1 MTATTLPKR
10 YVTLGE
16 DLGSKKTWLG
26 YGVFAL
32 LVAVCSLYF
41 RFPATEVGD
50 YLDRSVKEMSPD
62 LSLTAAMIKPW
73 PPVLLRFTNMKVM
86 RTGVDVPLV
95 AADSLV
101 AGPQLR
107 SLVRGKSVYVFK
119 GEAYSG
125 EFNGRL
131 QRQENA
137 PSLGSAA
144 LTFSGIDLAKYKYLP
159 ELLGRQLGGILSGSV
174 DYRNGSGRL
183 LDGEGGTK
191 LRILDGRVELLQPL
205 LGMDAVGF
213 NDLTVEASLAK
224 GILTAKMEL
233 DGPELQG
240 AMSGTIRMMADV
252 RQSRLALKGT
262 IEPLEQLYQQYPQAA
277 AAFNMLKKKMKN
289 GKYSFAISG
298 TVQKPKFS
306 IL

>member
-1 MTATTLPKR
+1 
-10 YVTLGE
+10 LGN
-16 DLGSKKTWLG
+16 KKAWLG
-26 YGVFAL
+26 YGVFAA
-32 LVAVCSLYF
+32 LVAVGSLYF
-41 RFPATEVGD
+41 RFPAAEVGD
-50 YLDRSVKEMSPD
+50 YLDRSVKGMNPD

-73 PPVLLRFTNMKVM
+73 PPVLLRLTNMKVM
-86 RTGVDVPLV
+86 RAGVDVPLIV
-95 AADSLV
+95 ADSLV

-107 SLVRGKSVYVFK
+107 SLVQGKSVYFFK

-131 QRQENA
+131 QRQEDA

-159 ELLGRQLGGILSGSV
+159 ELLGRQLGGILTGSV
-174 DYRNGSGRL
+174 DYHSDSGRL
-183 LDGEGGTK
+183 LDGEGRTK
-191 LRILDGRVELLQPL
+191 LRVLDGRVELLQPL
-205 LGMDAVGF
+205 FGLDAVGF
-213 NDLTVEASLAK
+213 NDLNVDAALAN
-224 GILTAKMEL
+224 GVLTANMKL

-240 AMSGTIRMMADV
+240 TMSGTIRMVADV
-252 RQSRLALKGT
+252 GQSRLAFKGT
-262 IEPLEQLYQQYPQAA
+262 IEPLDQLYQQYPQAA

-298 TVQKPKFS
+298 TVQQPKFS